1 MYFILLVSVH
11 LYAGS
16 CSVFNI
22 SCATVSLNI
31 VFEPGGPF
39 STTDLHLP
47 VTDASA
53 ASVTVPSYD
62 GFLGILIMRCGI
74 NVHVSSSRHLPS
86 RQIFSVFYAA
96 MFKAS
101 TV

>member
-1 MYFILLVSVH
+1 MYFLLLVSVH

-31 VFEPGGPF
+31 VFELGGPF

-47 VTDASA
+47 ASY
-53 ASVTVPSYD
+53 VTVPSND
-62 GFLGILIMRCGI
+62 GFLGILIMHCGI
-74 NVHVSSSRHLPS
+74 KVHVSSSRHLPS
-86 RQIFSVFYAA
+86 RHIFSVFYAA
-96 MFKAS
+96 MFKAP